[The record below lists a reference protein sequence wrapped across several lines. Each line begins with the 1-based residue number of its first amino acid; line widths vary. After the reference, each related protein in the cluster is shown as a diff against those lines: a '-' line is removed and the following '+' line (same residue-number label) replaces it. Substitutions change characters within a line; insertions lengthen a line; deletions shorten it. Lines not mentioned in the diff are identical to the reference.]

1 MHDRRVPSPEVLM
14 PSSISTHAPISETWT
29 FYEGDWHPGNV
40 GIMGPRTHAAW
51 LGTMLFDG
59 GRSFEG
65 VTPDLDLHCARINQ
79 SAERFHLTPA
89 VSTERW
95 MELAQDGIKKFAP
108 GTPLYIRPMYW
119 ADTGMIGGGIKFDPD
134 STRWCLCL
142 YEAPMPEPRGVSVT
156 LSSQRRP
163 TIECAP
169 VDAKAGCLYPNN
181 ARAIWEAGTRGFDNC
196 LLRDFVGNIAEL
208 ANANVF
214 MAKDGVVFT
223 PAANGTFL
231 AGITR
236 RRVISLLRADG
247 VEVVESML
255 TWPDFLGADEI
266 FSAGNFSKVVP
277 VIRIEQRELQPGP
290 LFRKARELYWAF
302 AHGG

>member
-1 MHDRRVPSPEVLM
+1 M
-14 PSSISTHAPISETWT
+14 PSLVSTHAPISETWT
-29 FYEGDWHPGNV
+29 FYEGEWHSGNV

-51 LGTMLFDG
+51 LGSMLFDG
-59 GRSFEG
+59 GRAFEG

-79 SAERFHLTPA
+79 SAERFHLTPV

-95 MELAQDGIKKFAP
+95 MELALDGIKKFAP
-108 GTPLYIRPMYW
+108 GTPLYVRPMYW
-119 ADTGMIGGGIKFDPD
+119 ADTGMVGGGVKFDPD

-156 LSSQRRP
+156 LSPQRRP

-181 ARAIWEAGTRGFDNC
+181 ARAIWEANTRGFDNA

-231 AGITR
+231 AGVTR
-236 RRVISLLRADG
+236 RRVMGLLREDG
-247 VEVVESML
+247 VEVVETML
-255 TWPDFLGADEI
+255 KWEDFLGADEI
-266 FSAGNFSKVVP
+266 FSAGNFSKVIP

-290 LFRKARELYWAF
+290 LFRKARALYWAF
-302 AHGG
+302 AHEGN